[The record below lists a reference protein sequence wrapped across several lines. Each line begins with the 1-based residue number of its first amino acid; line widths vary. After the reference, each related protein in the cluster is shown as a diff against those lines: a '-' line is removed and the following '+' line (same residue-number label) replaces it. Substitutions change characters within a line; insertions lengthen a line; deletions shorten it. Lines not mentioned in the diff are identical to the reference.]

1 MTWLLCVTIRK
12 PLAVSSPL
20 IFYVAISGLR
30 SSKKSRACNRVA
42 HFHFA
47 SWFNRE
53 DGTISHFVLSLCTLG
68 AQLRPLLSCNL
79 YWSSAGPGTHTAVK
93 CRFNPS
99 RIVQPV
105 CTNTHVMPGRPFT
118 RCQRI

>member
-53 DGTISHFVLSLCTLG
+53 DGTTGCTTATAPVLQLVLVQRGSRNAHGSEVSL
-68 AQLRPLLSCNL
+68 
-79 YWSSAGPGTHTAVK
+79 
-93 CRFNPS
+93 
-99 RIVQPV
+99 QP
-105 CTNTHVMPGRPFT
+105 
-118 RCQRI
+118 